1 MRTVVMGGP
10 EHPYLLGTRFTVADA
25 YLFVML
31 RWARQFS
38 VSHSPRIESGS
49 RKGSMCEQRSTKKV
63 CSSALKC
70 LHIVAS
76 VESCATNT
84 S

>member
-1 MRTVVMGGP
+1 MGGP

-38 VSHSPRIESGS
+38 V
-49 RKGSMCEQRSTKKV
+49 
-63 CSSALKC
+63 
-70 LHIVAS
+70 
-76 VESCATNT
+76 
-84 S
+84 